1 MSDYPLTRGSRSGD
15 PHPTLRLAALIA
27 VIAGVVLVAA
37 AAFLLS
43 YEGIHQIALQAGV
56 SATLARLYPLMFDAM
71 LIVACAAT
79 LALRSAGWGSRL
91 YVWACL
97 LLVLA
102 AVAAGDALHATGV
115 RLTGQPARAAI
126 AVIPWVLLL
135 MGFGIWLV
143 MLRHWRRARAAGA
156 AAGPV
161 AASRAGAATGTEAS
175 RAATGTEASRAA
187 AGTEASRAG
196 LAAASGAAAAGGTVG
211 WAAGRGATPARAG
224 APRSGIDELM
234 EPRAGQAPGRPPAA
248 DSPAGGKPDAGQEQR
263 RGTPDKKLA
272 APAGAAGKAGSAA
285 AGPPAGAG
293 QNGTAT
299 AGAAAAG
306 PATKAAGIGS
316 GAAVAAGVAGVAGAA
331 AARAAGSAR
340 TGQNEY
346 GQDEYGEDATG
357 KEAAGEDATGKEA
370 AGQDSAGQDATGRKA
385 TTEEDVGRE
394 GISKDNGG
402 KSNGGKSDSSKD
414 NGHKGNGGKDDA
426 EARDRRTRLGGF
438 REVPVS
444 ADDEEGSVKILPPKP
459 KAPAQGA
466 APARDDAALGKDSRA
481 EEAGAP
487 GGEADRAAPAPQPL
501 PAAALAPQFDRLR
514 SSPTPPEDPGD
525 TG

>member
-1 MSDYPLTRGSRSGD
+1 MSDYPVTRGSRSGD
-15 PHPTLRLAALIA
+15 PHPTLRLAALTA

-97 LLVLA
+97 LVVLA

-115 RLTGQPARAAI
+115 RLDGQPARAAI
-126 AVIPWVLLL
+126 AIIPWVLLL

-143 MLRHWRRARAAGA
+143 MLRHWRRVRAAGA
-156 AAGPV
+156 ATGAAAAG
-161 AASRAGAATGTEAS
+161 RAGAATGTEAS
-175 RAATGTEASRAA
+175 RAG
-187 AGTEASRAG
+187 AGTEASRAD
-196 LAAASGAAAAGGTVG
+196 LAVAGGAAAAGATVS

-234 EPRAGQAPGRPPAA
+234 EPRAGQAPGRAPAG
-248 DSPAGGKPDAGQEQR
+248 DSPAAGKPDAGQEQR
-263 RGTPDKKLA
+263 RA
-272 APAGAAGKAGSAA
+272 APDQKLRAPAVPAAKAGSAA
-285 AGPPAGAG
+285 ASPPAGAG

-299 AGAAAAG
+299 AGPTTAG
-306 PATKAAGIGS
+306 PAGAGSATKATGA
-316 GAAVAAGVAGVAGAA
+316 GAAVAAGAAGAAGAA

-340 TGQNEY
+340 TGQDESS
-346 GQDEYGEDATG
+346 QDGNGEDATG
-357 KEAAGEDATGKEA
+357 KEATGKEA
-370 AGQDSAGQDATGRKA
+370 AGKEAADKEATGKEATGKDSAGQDATGRKA
-385 TTEEDVGRE
+385 AGEDGAGQE
-394 GISKDNGG
+394 GTSKDNGSKDNGG
-402 KSNGGKSDSSKD
+402 KGEP
-414 NGHKGNGGKDDA
+414 
-426 EARDRRTRLGGF
+426 EARDRRARLGGF

-466 APARDDAALGKDSRA
+466 APAKDGPAPAKDDKAPGKDSGA
-481 EEAGAP
+481 DEAGKP
-487 GGEADRAAPAPQPL
+487 GGEADRAAPTPQPM

-525 TG
+525 RG

>member
-1 MSDYPLTRGSRSGD
+1 MSDYPVTRGSRSGD
-15 PHPTLRLAALIA
+15 PHPTLRLAALTA

-115 RLTGQPARAAI
+115 RLNGQPARAAI
-126 AVIPWVLLL
+126 AIIPWVLLL

-143 MLRHWRRARAAGA
+143 MLRHWRRVRAAGA
-156 AAGPV
+156 ATGT

-175 RAATGTEASRAA
+175 RAGPAATG
-187 AGTEASRAG
+187 
-196 LAAASGAAAAGGTVG
+196 GAAAAGGTVS

-224 APRSGIDELM
+224 ASGSRIDGLM
-234 EPRAGQAPGRPPAA
+234 EPRAGQAPGRAPAA
-248 DSPAGGKPDAGQEQR
+248 DSPAAGKPDGGQEQR
-263 RGTPDKKLA
+263 HGAAPDQKLP

-299 AGAAAAG
+299 AGAAAG
-306 PATKAAGIGS
+306 PAAKATGIGP
-316 GAAVAAGVAGVAGAA
+316 GAAVAAAAAGAAGAA
-331 AARAAGSAR
+331 AVRAAGSAR
-340 TGQNEY
+340 A
-346 GQDEYGEDATG
+346 GQDESRQDESRQDESRQDGN
-357 KEAAGEDATGKEA
+357 GEDATGKEA
-370 AGQDSAGQDATGRKA
+370 AGQGSTGEDAAGGKA
-385 TTEEDVGRE
+385 TAQEDTSKE
-394 GISKDNGG
+394 DTSKDNGG
-402 KSNGGKSDSSKD
+402 KGNGG
-414 NGHKGNGGKDDA
+414 KGNGGKGNGEA
-426 EARDRRTRLGGF
+426 EAGDRRTRLGGF
-438 REVPVS
+438 REVPAS
-444 ADDEEGSVKILPPKP
+444 TEDEEGSVKILPPKP
-459 KAPAQGA
+459 TTPAQGA
-466 APARDDAALGKDSRA
+466 APAKDDAAPGKDSGA
-481 EEAGAP
+481 DEAGKP
-487 GGEADRAAPAPQPL
+487 GGEADRAASAPQPL

-514 SSPTPPEDPGD
+514 SSPTPPEDPDDRG
-525 TG
+525 